1 MDKIIHRIAV
11 CCLILLMSFKLFG
24 GFSYNLYFWYNQKQL
39 AKEHCINQNKPKM
52 KCNGKCYL
60 AKQLAKI
67 ENDYQKKQHQP
78 APFQIKA
85 SDWLFI
91 QNVSNPFSV
100 EKEFDLKIRAY
111 FEYKGFLPKTFSKTP
126 TPPPNFV

>member
-1 MDKIIHRIAV
+1 
-11 CCLILLMSFKLFG
+11 MSFKLLG

-52 KCNGKCYL
+52 HCNGKCYL

-67 ENDYQKKQHQP
+67 ENDYQKKQRQP
-78 APFQIKA
+78 APFQIKT
-85 SDWLFI
+85 SDWFFI
-91 QNVSNPFSV
+91 QNVSNHFST
-100 EKEFDLKIRAY
+100 EEEFEMFASAY
-111 FEYKGFLPKTFSKTP
+111 FEYLEFSPVIFSKIP